1 MSEAFAAA
9 HGVEVADIIMEHS
22 PPEGWGDLATKKE
35 LAEQGRLLRSD
46 LETQSLLL
54 RRDLESQMS
63 QLRDELRGDMSQL
76 RDELRSEMSQLRD
89 GMSKLTSEL
98 KVELATGFA
107 QQLKW
112 LVGTMVAL
120 FTVMSGLVSVLV
132 VVAK

>member
-9 HGVEVADIIMEHS
+9 HGVEVADIIMEHL

-46 LETQSLLL
+46 LETQGLLL
-54 RRDLESQMS
+54 RRDLESQ
-63 QLRDELRGDMSQL
+63 MSQL